1 MWKIKTNGVQLFG
14 YIHTVEYCEVINIT
28 LDSSKKKACGHIRIC
43 V

>member
-1 MWKIKTNGVQLFG
+1 MWKIKTNGVQLLG
-14 YIHTVEYCEVINIT
+14 YIHTVDYCEVINIT